1 MRAVLG
7 KERHPIRGQVVQS
20 MRISIAGHEIEAVI
34 VATSQGGLQTVVRR
48 SIEIREVVN
57 QCEVRGLAVERVGES
72 GCFCAAVCCA
82 RGNRGGRPPGA
93 NGRLVEINNPREVY
107 PLVGHRRENEAK
119 LSSKRKV
126 EAHSPVLYIKEAESA

>member
-48 SIEIREVVN
+48 SIESREVVN
-57 QCEVRGLAVERVGES
+57 QCEGRGLAVEVVGATGQLPPTGATGQVVIVAPVGTAPRPKRVGVFWR
-72 GCFCAAVCCA
+72 FC
-82 RGNRGGRPPGA
+82 
-93 NGRLVEINNPREVY
+93 
-107 PLVGHRRENEAK
+107 
-119 LSSKRKV
+119 
-126 EAHSPVLYIKEAESA
+126 